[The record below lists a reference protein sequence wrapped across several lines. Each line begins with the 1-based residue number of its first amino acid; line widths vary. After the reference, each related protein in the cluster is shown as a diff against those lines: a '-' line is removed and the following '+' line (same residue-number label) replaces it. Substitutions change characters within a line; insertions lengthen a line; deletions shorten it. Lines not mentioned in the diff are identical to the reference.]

1 LLKEVKYLR
10 SLKNG
15 TFFKEYIMPI
25 ATINI
30 IEGRSDEQKE
40 KLIEKVTQAIH
51 EAIDAPKQ
59 NVRVILN
66 EMPKQHFGI
75 GGESVKKMGR

>member
-1 LLKEVKYLR
+1 
-10 SLKNG
+10 
-15 TFFKEYIMPI
+15 MPI

-30 IEGRSDEQKE
+30 IEGRTDEQKE

-51 EAIDAPKQ
+51 EAIDAPIP
-59 NVRVILN
+59 NIRVMLN

-75 GGESVKKMGR
+75 AGQSAKKLGR